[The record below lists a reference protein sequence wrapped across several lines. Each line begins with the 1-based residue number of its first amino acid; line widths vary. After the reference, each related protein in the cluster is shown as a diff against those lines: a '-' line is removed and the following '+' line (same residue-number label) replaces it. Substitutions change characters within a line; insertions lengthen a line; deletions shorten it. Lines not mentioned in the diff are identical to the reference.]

1 MAVRNLTFRP
11 HQWRRLAPLATA
23 LLSLPM
29 MTAMTAQ
36 QPPASPAAQPP
47 IRFRSGVD
55 IIRLSVTA
63 RETGGQLVHDV
74 RPEEFQVYE
83 DGVRQDIGPVGH
95 HETPISVVLLL
106 DRSGSMMQGDK
117 MMHAKD
123 GVINFVNALKPGDEA
138 LVISFDDSIDALGHF
153 GLDAK
158 TIERAVKRVDAGAG
172 TRLYDA
178 VIEGARTIADPRRK
192 EKRAIIILSD
202 GVDTASLARL
212 DGAIEAVRIAEAP
225 VYAIAIEYGGP
236 TFSGRGRTTTDDPLW
251 RQLRGDSDLDP
262 LHRLT
267 EGTGGWTYPIEAS
280 KRCTEVCIRIAD
292 ELRNQY
298 LLGYYPT
305 NTERDGR
312 WRTIEVRTTRPGI
325 TLATRTGYYAPPS

>member
-1 MAVRNLTFRP
+1 
-11 HQWRRLAPLATA
+11 
-23 LLSLPM
+23 M

-36 QPPASPAAQPP
+36 QPPASPAAQPA

-55 IIRLSVTA
+55 IVRLSVTA
-63 RETGGQLVHDV
+63 RETGGQLVHDL
-74 RPEEFQVYE
+74 RPEEFEVYE
-83 DGVRQDIGPVGH
+83 DGVRQDTGPVGH

-123 GVINFVNALKPGDEA
+123 GVINFVKALKPGDEA
-138 LVISFDDSIDALGHF
+138 LVISFDDSIDALGRF

-178 VIEGARTIADPRRK
+178 IIEGARAIADPGRK
-192 EKRAIIILSD
+192 EKRAIVILSD
-202 GVDTASLARL
+202 GADTTSLARL

-225 VYAIAIEYGGP
+225 VYAIAIEYGYGDSAFP
-236 TFSGRGRTTTDDPLW
+236 ARRTTTGDPLW
-251 RQLRGDSDLDP
+251 RQLRGYSDLDP

-267 EGTGGWTYPIEAS
+267 DGTGGWTYPIEAS
-280 KRCTEVCIRIAD
+280 KRCTEICIRIAD

-312 WRTIEVRTTRPGI
+312 WREIEVRTTRSGL
-325 TLATRTGYYAPPS
+325 TLVTRSGYYAPTTS